1 MPFLSARRALFGDTR
16 SGGSGV
22 GLAAYLDFAVDELL
36 TTDLSQFAQAT
47 DYDTC
52 WAARLT
58 NADGSLAYPHLL
70 QTLTERQHPDGSW
83 GSRIPYSHDRVL
95 STLAVVLLLSLFGSR
110 KRDHEQRSAGVRYIW
125 RQASELKHDVHPTV
139 GFEMILPALLA
150 EGRELGLDLPYAELR
165 HYEAERARKLS
176 VLPDQRL
183 FKTRTTALH
192 SLEAFPGRVNVD
204 DASTLLL
211 EDGSMAGSP
220 SATAWFLG
228 QVPDWRARYPQC
240 TAYLENLL
248 RRNPSGLP
256 AMAPCGIFA
265 RTWVLYY
272 LYWGGLLTGRKEL
285 LRSHYEYLLDHWH
298 SDGVGF
304 SPSMFPDSDDTSMA
318 LLALHRAGYAVD
330 GTPLLA
336 FERDKHFAVFN
347 HELQPSISANLH
359 ILEALETLPEHDRW
373 RVREKII
380 DYAFAER
387 RPGGYWTD
395 KWHSSV
401 YYPTSQALMALLPH
415 APNRMD
421 DSLNWVLSTQR
432 TDGSWGQYASTVE
445 ETALVLLPL
454 LLYHRA
460 GWSLPKQPLRL
471 AARYLLS
478 NQSPF
483 EQNYT
488 ELWTAKV
495 LYAPSSIIR
504 SVTLAALGL
513 YQATFKDLG

>member
-1 MPFLSARRALFGDTR
+1 MLSLSARRALLGASR
-16 SGGSGV
+16 PKGSGV
-22 GLAAYLDFAVDELL
+22 GLAGYVNYAVDELL
-36 TTDLSQFAQAT
+36 MSDLSQFAQAT

-58 NADGSLAYPHLL
+58 NGNGSLAYPHLL
-70 QTLTERQHPDGSW
+70 QALTGRQHPDGSW
-83 GSRIPYSHDRVL
+83 GSRTPYSHDRVL
-95 STLAVVLLLSLFGSR
+95 STLAVVLLLSLFGNR
-110 KRDHEQRSAGVRYIW
+110 GRDRGQCSAGVRYIW
-125 RQASELKHDVHPTV
+125 RQASELEHDVHPTV
-139 GFEMILPALLA
+139 GFEMILPALLG

-165 HYEAERARKLS
+165 RYEAERAQKLS
-176 VLPDQRL
+176 VLPDRRL
-183 FKTRTTALH
+183 FETRTTALH
-192 SLEAFPGRVNVD
+192 SLEAFPNRLDLDNT
-204 DASTLLL
+204 STLLL

-228 QVPDWRARYPQC
+228 QVPDWRTRYPQS

-248 RRNPSGLP
+248 RRNDSGLP

-272 LYWGGLLTGRKEL
+272 LYWGGLLAGRKEL
-285 LRSHYEYLLDHWH
+285 LRPHHEYLLDHWH
-298 SDGVGF
+298 PDGVGF
-304 SPSMFPDSDDTSMA
+304 SPAMFPDSDDTSMA
-318 LLALHRAGYAVD
+318 LLALHRAGYDVD

-336 FERDKHFAVFN
+336 YERDEHFAVFN

-359 ILEALETLPEHDRW
+359 ILEALETFPKHHRR
-373 RVREKII
+373 RVRDKVI

-387 RPGGYWTD
+387 RPGGYWGD
-395 KWHSSV
+395 KWHASV
-401 YYPTSQALMALLPH
+401 YYPTSQALIALLPH

-421 DSLNWVLSTQR
+421 DSLNWLLSTQR
-432 TDGSWGQYASTVE
+432 TDGSWGQYAPTVE

-460 GWSLPKQPLRL
+460 GWSLPKQPLRR

-478 NQSPF
+478 NEGPF
-483 EQNYT
+483 EQEHP

-513 YQATFKDLG
+513 YQDTFEDLV